1 MLHLFLASVLSKSTT
16 STCGFHLG
24 SAWVRIWAVISA
36 PQPSTSISQNVH
48 VLGASLTLHCIRK
61 SYHTTLCA
69 WKSVESTSRSES
81 STVVK
86 NNLYLRRLRP
96 NYHFSGMGSS
106 LGRRFDLRQLRP
118 EVGTTT
124 RSQPKQYQI
133 SFSNLSWF
141 GRIRY
146 ALTRVVVILGR
157 GFVVG
162 MLVISLLVSL
172 VVFSLS

>member
-1 MLHLFLASVLSKSTT
+1 MWLSPRKCLGQDLGCNICATTIYKHKSKYPRTRRFTYFAS
-16 STCGFHLG
+16 
-24 SAWVRIWAVISA
+24 
-36 PQPSTSISQNVH
+36 
-48 VLGASLTLHCIRK
+48 IRK
-61 SYHTTLCA
+61 SHLTTLCA

-141 GRIRY
+141 GRVQY
-146 ALTRVVVILGR
+146 ALPRVVVT
-157 GFVVG
+157 F
-162 MLVISLLVSL
+162 
-172 VVFSLS
+172 